1 MFVSDNRIVGDE
13 IRHQYFLFGVKVEIT
28 GNEQTLNLR
37 KMQKELKQSTW
48 KKNKIK
54 QQRQELKENIKI
66 TLWVVF
72 LGVLVAL
79 AVKGL
84 INIWL

>member
-1 MFVSDNRIVGDE
+1 M
-13 IRHQYFLFGVKVEIT
+13 
-28 GNEQTLNLR
+28 
-37 KMQKELKQSTW
+37 QSTW